1 MSKAFTRES
10 DDAPEEPVLRPV
22 ATLPP
27 GVKNLITPAGALRL
41 RQELERL
48 TEEERMLRSQPTADD
63 SDTKRRAQ
71 SLAQR
76 ALQIQHSLQSA
87 IVTGPPAVP
96 DDTVRFGASVAVR
109 DRSGEESKYRIV
121 GVDETDL
128 DQNWVSW
135 LSPIAK
141 ALLNRRVGER
151 VRIKLPAGEEEL
163 EILGVSY
170 E

>member
-10 DDAPEEPVLRPV
+10 DDAPEAPLIRPAPV
-22 ATLPP
+22 LPP
-27 GVKNLITPAGALRL
+27 GVKNLLTPSGALQL

-48 TEEERMLRSQPTADD
+48 TAEGTALRDENDD
-63 SDTKRRAQ
+63 AKRRQQAM
-71 SLAQR
+71 AAR
-76 ALQIQHSLQSA
+76 VLQIQRTLETA
-87 IVTGPPAVP
+87 VITAPPIDGSDLVQFGATV
-96 DDTVRFGASVAVR
+96 TVRECT
-109 DRSGEESKYRIV
+109 GEETAYRIV

-128 DQNWVSW
+128 DRNWVSW

-151 VRIKLPAGEEEL
+151 VKLQLPGGEEEL
-163 EILGVSY
+163 EVLGVAY